1 MRILRGCIILLL
13 CVVGLSHL
21 PSLAQETQQSG
32 LLVAQLQ
39 EPSVL
44 SSRREISKLVDLAKE
59 AGTDII
65 FIQVLRAHRAWFAS
79 KIADSSPYVFCF
91 RSLSEDPL
99 RLLIKQAHEKGLKVY
114 AWMNLLSLSANKEAF
129 ILKKYGADIL
139 TRNRHKKDTIKDY
152 QIDHQYFLEPGDL
165 RVRKE
170 LVSLVEEVLL
180 DYPDLDGLLFDYIR
194 YPDVNPDYGYTEMNM
209 ERFQKATGLKQIEKD
224 SLAWKD
230 WKREQVDELLEQL
243 VRKARALR
251 PHIQIGAT
259 GCAPYV
265 RAYHEAF
272 QNWPGWVNRDV
283 VDFVFLMSYPAN
295 EQDFRKDIQEAKKR
309 VRDFKKVYVGVPAY
323 KLVHSP
329 QVFLREFQIAKS
341 SGSGGYGIFHY
352 DSLLESRD
360 LLNILTD
367 GKKL

>member
-1 MRILRGCIILLL
+1 MPILRGCIFFLL
-13 CVVGLSHL
+13 CVTCLSQA
-21 PSLAQETQQSG
+21 PALAKEAQQSG

-44 SSRREISKLVDLAKE
+44 SSRREIFRLVNLAKE
-59 AGTDII
+59 TGTGII
-65 FIQVLRAHRAWFAS
+65 FIQVFRAHRAWFAS
-79 KIADSSPYVFCF
+79 KIADSSPYAFCF

-99 RLLIKQAHEKGLKVY
+99 RLLIKQAHTKGIKVC
-114 AWMNLLSLSANKEAF
+114 AWMNLLSLSTNKDAF
-129 ILKKYGADIL
+129 ILKKYGSGIL
-139 TRNRHKKDTIKDY
+139 TTNRKKKDTIKDY

-170 LVSLVEEVLL
+170 LASLVEEVLL
-180 DYPDLDGLLFDYIR
+180 DYPDLDGILFDYIR
-194 YPDVNPDYGYTEMNM
+194 YPDVNPDYGYTEVNI
-209 ERFQKATGLKQIEKD
+209 ERFKKATGLKRIEKD
-224 SLAWKD
+224 NLAWQD
-230 WKREQVDELLEQL
+230 WKREQVNELLRQL
-243 VRKARALR
+243 VARARALR

-265 RAYHEAF
+265 RAYQEAF
-272 QNWPGWVNRDV
+272 QNWPEWVNEGM

-309 VRDFKKVYVGVPAY
+309 VGDFKKVYIGVPAY
-323 KLVHSP
+323 KLMYSP
-329 QVFLREFQIAKS
+329 QIFKREFQIVQS

-360 LLNILTD
+360 LINILT
-367 GKKL
+367 GNKQL